1 MFLRITTTHRPATD
15 LGFLLGKH
23 PDRLQSFELAYGQAH
38 VFFPEATEARCSA
51 CLVLDV
57 DPVGLVRNH
66 RGGAHDATLARY
78 VNDRPYVASSFLS
91 VAIARVLGSALGGV
105 CKARPELAATAIPL
119 VVELAAV
126 PSRGGERFLRALFEP
141 LGYEVDVEPV
151 PLDEQFP
158 AWGHGPYLRV
168 VLRRTAPL
176 AEVLGHVYVLLPV
189 LDNYKHYWVDQAE
202 LEKLLDYGAGWLAAH
217 PACDEIV
224 SRYLKHQR
232 RLTREALARLLADD
246 EPEPEPEP
254 DPTDDAAP
262 PQQEAAIEA
271 RVSLGEA
278 RMAAVCA
285 ELDACG
291 ARSVIDL
298 GCGEGRLVAR
308 LLRSKQLTRI
318 AGADV
323 SPRALE
329 IAAERLRLDTM
340 PERQRERLSLFQASL
355 TYRDAR
361 FAGFDAACAIEVI
374 EHLEPSRLDAF
385 ERVVFALARPP
396 TVILTTPNAE
406 YNARFA
412 GLPAGAMR
420 HRDHRFE
427 WTRAEFARWAH
438 AAAERHGYA
447 VRLAPI
453 GDVDPE
459 LGPPTQMGVFSRC

>member
-15 LGFLLGKH
+15 LGYLLGKH
-23 PDRLQSFELAYGQAH
+23 PERLQSFELAYGQAH
-38 VFFPEATEARCSA
+38 VFFPEATAERCSA

-105 CKARPELAATAIPL
+105 CKQRPVLAATAIPL

-158 AWGHGPYLRV
+158 DWGHGPYLRV
-168 VLRRTAPL
+168 ALRRTAPL

-202 LEKLLDYGAGWLAAH
+202 LEKLLDYGAGWLASH

-246 EPEPEPEP
+246 EPEADAEP
-254 DPTDDAAP
+254 AAA
-262 PQQEAAIEA
+262 EEDVIEA
-271 RVSLGEA
+271 RVSLHEA
-278 RMAAVCA
+278 RIAAVCA
-285 ELDACG
+285 ELEACG
-291 ARSVIDL
+291 AHSVIDL
-298 GCGEGRLVAR
+298 GCGEGRLLAR
-308 LLRSKQLTRI
+308 LMRTKPEQLTRI

-329 IAAERLRLDTM
+329 IAAERLRLDTL
-340 PERQRERLSLFQASL
+340 PARQRERLSLFQASL

-361 FAGFDAACAIEVI
+361 FAGFDAACAVEVI
-374 EHLEPSRLDAF
+374 EHLEPSRLGAF
-385 ERVVFALARPP
+385 ERVVFALARPA

-412 GLPAGAMR
+412 GLPAGALR

-438 AAAERHGYA
+438 TTAERHGYA
-447 VRLAPI
+447 VRLAAI
-453 GDVDPE
+453 GEPDAA